1 MKRSQKMAETMEK
14 KAVYDLAF
22 GVYPHGDNLFSA
34 KIIKIKDG
42 KVTEWRHGTGTSLG
56 HACAMAENL
65 LSGYALVA
73 HETSAI
79 SFYDDARL
87 M

>member
-1 MKRSQKMAETMEK
+1 MPEVKEK
-14 KAVYDLAF
+14 AAVYDLAF

-42 KVTEWRHGTGTSLG
+42 KVSEWRHGTGTSLG

-73 HETSAI
+73 HEVSAQN
-79 SFYDDARL
+79 YYQDARL